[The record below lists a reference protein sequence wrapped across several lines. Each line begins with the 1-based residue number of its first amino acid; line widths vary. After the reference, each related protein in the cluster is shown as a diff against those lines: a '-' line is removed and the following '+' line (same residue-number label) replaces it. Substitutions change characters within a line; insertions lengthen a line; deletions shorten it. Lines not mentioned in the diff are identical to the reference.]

1 MHMTKAAL
9 RGALIRWGK
18 LCGNMNLMVMSETI
32 VQEERAI
39 EAGNHALTKTN
50 AERKQ
55 FADKSSRAMGGVQAE
70 LEQIKLKTENTMA
83 RLIFKNQENYY
94 TPKIAHV
101 FQGWREYTSRRRRC
115 CQILT
120 TAMHKT
126 AMSKAFILIN
136 QYQRATHHAK
146 T

>member
-1 MHMTKAAL
+1 
-9 RGALIRWGK
+9 
-18 LCGNMNLMVMSETI
+18 
-32 VQEERAI
+32 
-39 EAGNHALTKTN
+39 
-50 AERKQ
+50 
-55 FADKSSRAMGGVQAE
+55 
-70 LEQIKLKTENTMA
+70 MA

-94 TPKIAHV
+94 TPKIAHL

-126 AMSKAFILIN
+126 AMSKAFIRIN
-136 QYQRATHHAK
+136 QFQRALHLEK